1 MNLRNWWTMQ
11 EIGTRRYGRWLR
23 WAAFIVLVVGVGLLI
38 GALNIPGAWYAGL
51 NKPPF
56 NPPNWIFAPVWTVLY
71 FLIAVVGCRVFDRN
85 ARGTAAGLWTLQMVL
100 NYIWSP
106 VFFSLHRID
115 LALVV
120 IFGLLVSILAFAWRQ
135 WSEDRASA
143 LLFIPY
149 AAWVGFALALNAA
162 IFLLN

>member
-1 MNLRNWWTMQ
+1 MQ
-11 EIGTRRYGRWLR
+11 ETGTKRRTGRWLR
-23 WAAFIVLVVGVGLLI
+23 WAAFIASVVCAGLLI

-71 FLIAVVGCRVFDRN
+71 FLIAVVGCRVFDSN
-85 ARGTAAGLWTLQMVL
+85 ARGAAAGLWTLQMML
-100 NYIWSP
+100 NYVWSP
-106 VFFSLHRID
+106 VFFSLHRIE
-115 LALVV
+115 LALVI
-120 IFGLLVSILAFAWRQ
+120 IFGLFVAILAFVWHQ
-135 WSEDRASA
+135 WSEDRTAA
-143 LLFIPY
+143 LLFVPY